1 MDKASVRS
9 NMQEVLDLIV
19 SEITAIRTGRASPAL
34 VEDLE
39 IKVYGGQ
46 QTLKIQELANITS
59 SDSKSIV
66 IDPWDKSIIGEIKKG
81 IITSN
86 IGLNPQIDGEIVR
99 INLPPMTTEDREKHV
114 KLLNT
119 KIEHAKVMVRQVRGE
134 AMKDIKSVFEDK
146 NLSEDEKFNEEK
158 KLQEITD
165 QFVEKLAEVGDKK
178 RKDILNI

>member
-19 SEITAIRTGRASPAL
+19 SEIAAIRTGRASPAL